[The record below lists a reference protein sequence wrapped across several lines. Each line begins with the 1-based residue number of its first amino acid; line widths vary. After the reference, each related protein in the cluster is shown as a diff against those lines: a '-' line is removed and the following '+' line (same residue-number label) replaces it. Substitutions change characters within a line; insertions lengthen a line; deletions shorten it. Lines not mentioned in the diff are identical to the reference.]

1 MKAKV
6 LNIFLILFSLIG
18 YLEWGEDNNQFL
30 YEIEAEVLVKMF
42 RNPASILHPFVLLP
56 FIGQIILIYTLFQ
69 KTPSKILT
77 YLGLGGIGILFL
89 LMSFIGIISS
99 NFKILLS
106 TLPFIITGILVV
118 INNRKT

>member
-1 MKAKV
+1 MKAKI

-18 YLEWGEDNNQFL
+18 YLEWGEDNSQFL
-30 YEIEAEVLVKMF
+30 YEVEAEVLVKMF

-56 FIGQIILIYTLFQ
+56 FIGQLILIYTLFQ
-69 KTPSKILT
+69 KIPGKILT

-99 NFKILLS
+99 NYKILLS
-106 TLPFIITGILVV
+106 TLPFMITGVLVI